1 VNRLIV
7 LIFASLGVMV
17 FSAVGV
23 KETLGLPL
31 DEIEIVR
38 KRRDD
43 DAVVVAF
50 FWWFLRVCVE
60 TSGEKRSSAM
70 LLLVIFLPSNMPQ

>member
-1 VNRLIV
+1 MNRLIV

-43 DAVVVAF
+43 DDGGYVVAVVVAF
-50 FWWFLRVCVE
+50 FGGFYV
-60 TSGEKRSSAM
+60 SARR
-70 LLLVIFLPSNMPQ
+70 LQVRRGAVRCYY

>member
-1 VNRLIV
+1 
-7 LIFASLGVMV
+7 MV

-31 DEIEIVR
+31 DEIKVVR

-43 DAVVVAF
+43 YDGGYWYCFQSVYMVSELFALGV
-50 FWWFLRVCVE
+50 
-60 TSGEKRSSAM
+60 
-70 LLLVIFLPSNMPQ
+70 LVLVFH

>member
-43 DAVVVAF
+43 DDDDGGYVVAVVVAF
-50 FWWFLRVCVE
+50 FGGFYV
-60 TSGEKRSSAM
+60 SAWR
-70 LLLVIFLPSNMPQ
+70 LQVRRGAVRCYY